1 MSRLL
6 GRYPLRVRL
15 VAALVV
21 LVAVGLVVA
30 GFAATSALRS
40 YQLAR
45 VDEQLRQAVGSPD
58 LLRRNDGDRPGR
70 GPRPRL
76 PGELSV
82 ALLDSRGLLVA
93 GDSTAQRPQLPPLT
107 PTDPRIGH
115 PFEVGGSNG
124 SQWRVLAV
132 ALGDGSGT
140 VVVSSDLGEVQR
152 TVDRLVLLQLVIGGV
167 VLLGVSALGYWVVRS
182 SLRGLVEVEEAAAA
196 VAAGDLDHRVPERD
210 PRTELGSL
218 ALSFNRMVARV
229 QGAFAT
235 QRASEERLRRFVSD
249 AGHELRTPLTS
260 IRGFA
265 ELHRQGAVRDP
276 KEVARLLR
284 RIEDEAVRMGL
295 LVEDLLAL
303 ARVDEQRPLELEPV
317 DLAVLAGDAVHD
329 ATAVQPE
336 RSIDLSVDGVPVVRG
351 DQARLRQVLANLL
364 SNALQHTPPTAA
376 VRVRVGPAPGGMAL
390 VEVADTGP
398 GMTPEV
404 AARVFERFF
413 RADESRT
420 RASGGSG
427 LGLSIVASLVQAHG
441 GRVDLATEPGRGA
454 RFRVLLPVD
463 GPPAR
468 PGAGNPAARAPT
480 PSGPGQSFHPAGAGR
495 SGEPE
500 VAVRQAGV

>member
-6 GRYPLRVRL
+6 GRYPLRLRL

-21 LVAVGLVVA
+21 LVAVGMTVA

-45 VDEQLRQAVGSPD
+45 VDDQLRQAVGSPD

-82 ALLDSRGLLVA
+82 ALLDGRGLLVA
-93 GDSTAQRPQLPPLT
+93 GDSTAQRPRLPPLT

-115 PFEVGGSNG
+115 PFEVGGSGG

-132 ALGDGSGT
+132 ALADGSGT
-140 VVVSSDLGEVQR
+140 VVVSADLGEVQR

-196 VAAGDLDHRVPERD
+196 VAAGDLGHRVPERD

-229 QGAFAT
+229 QSAFAT

-265 ELHRQGAVRDP
+265 ELHRQGAVGDP
-276 KEVARLLR
+276 QEVARLLR

-303 ARVDEQRPLELEPV
+303 ARMDEQRPLELGPV

-329 ATAVQPE
+329 ASAVQPE
-336 RSIDLSVDGVPVVRG
+336 RSIELSVDGVPVLRG

-364 SNALQHTPPTAA
+364 ANALQHTPPTAA
-376 VRVRVGPAPGGMAL
+376 VRVRVGHGPGGLAV

-404 AARVFERFF
+404 AGRVFERFF

-427 LGLSIVASLVQAHG
+427 LGLPIVASLVQAHG
-441 GRVDLATEPGRGA
+441 GRVELDTAPGRGA

-463 GPPAR
+463 GPPG
-468 PGAGNPAARAPT
+468 PPAAAEL
-480 PSGPGQSFHPAGAGR
+480 SGSARTTASGRQQTDGPAAG
-495 SGEPE
+495 SD
-500 VAVRQAGV
+500 AQIARQAGG